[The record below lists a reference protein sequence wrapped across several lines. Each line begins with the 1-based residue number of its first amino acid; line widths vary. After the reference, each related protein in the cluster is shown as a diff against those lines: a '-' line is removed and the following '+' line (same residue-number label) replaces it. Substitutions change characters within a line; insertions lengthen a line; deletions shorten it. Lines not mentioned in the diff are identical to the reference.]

1 MALPRSG
8 PISWEMIRAEFGGGY
23 PIYMDQYYRGR
34 GLVPDVPANYGVP
47 TSGPIYASQFY
58 GAVKATPFTASLSPS
73 WLSGQW
79 PQSTSG
85 SVSSGYNVICSG
97 GTGNYS
103 VVSRTVTG
111 TAASHG
117 GSGLG
122 GTVSAT
128 GRNTNRSGTF
138 TVVVTDGVTQLTL
151 TGNYDY
157 SFGVPL

>member
-1 MALPRSG
+1 MALPGSG

-47 TSGPIYASQFY
+47 TSGAIYASQFY
-58 GAVKATPFTASLSPS
+58 GAVKATPFQASLSPS

-79 PQSTSG
+79 AQSTNGTVSRG
-85 SVSSGYNVICSG
+85 YSVNCSG

-111 TAASHG
+111 SATHS
-117 GSGLG
+117 GSGLS

-128 GRNTNRSGTF
+128 GRNTSRSGTF
-138 TVVVTDGVTQLTL
+138 TVVVSDGVNQITL

-157 SFGVPL
+157 SFGTPL